1 MQVIMVSGKSCSGK
15 DTVAKRLQEQLE
27 AKGATVLIIHFGD
40 PVKWIARDFYNWN
53 GEKDEAGRSLLQH
66 IGTETMRAYYP
77 TYWAEIISK
86 FIAAAHKWDFVII
99 PDWRFE
105 NEYYTVCNDNKDV
118 TTIRINR
125 YNNDGSPYINEK
137 MTKKQANHISET
149 ELDHFPSNF
158 IIENYGTL
166 EDLYASVD
174 VIQKD
179 ICLF

>member
-1 MQVIMVSGKSCSGK
+1 
-15 DTVAKRLQEQLE
+15 
-27 AKGATVLIIHFGD
+27 
-40 PVKWIARDFYNWN
+40 
-53 GEKDEAGRSLLQH
+53 
-66 IGTETMRAYYP
+66 MRTYYP

-105 NEYYTVCNDNKDV
+105 NEYYTICNDNKDV

-137 MTKKQANHISET
+137 MTEKQANHISET